1 MNEKEVPSSTSGAE
15 TRAERDDATP
25 GNFVEDIVRADVASG
40 KNGGRVMTR
49 FPPEPNGYLHI
60 GHAKS
65 ICLNFGLAQKFG
77 GKCNLRYDDTNPETE
92 NPEFVESIDRDVRW
106 LGFDWEDRKYFA
118 SDYFRK
124 LYEFAIALIK
134 AGKAYVDDR
143 DVETIRATRGDYY
156 QPGEESPFR
165 NRTIADNLD
174 RFERMR
180 KGEFADGSCV
190 LRAKIDMTST
200 DVKLRDPVMY
210 RIRRAHHHRTGDE
223 WCIYP
228 TYDWAHGQSDAIE
241 GVTHSV
247 CTLEFVNHRPLYHW
261 YLTALALP
269 CHPEQIEFA
278 RLNLTYTVLSKRK
291 LQELVEGGHVS
302 AWDDPRMP
310 TLAGMR
316 RRGFT
321 PEAIRAF
328 CERIG
333 VSTRDSLVDV
343 SLLEHALREHLNA
356 TSPRVMAV
364 MKPLKIVLDNFPEGR
379 VDELVAPYD
388 PEKPDGPTRKVPFSR
403 VLYIERDDFAE
414 QPAKKWFR
422 LAPGQEVRLRYACIV
437 RCTEIVK
444 DAAGEITEVHCAWD
458 PNSQGGQPADGRK
471 IKGTIHWVSAAQA
484 LKAEARLYDRL
495 FAVENPQKDKDVDW
509 KTHLN
514 PKSLEVVS
522 ECRVEPSLASARES
536 DRFQFERLGYF
547 CVDRESKPGKLV
559 FNRTISLK
567 DSWASQSG
575 KTGG

>member
-1 MNEKEVPSSTSGAE
+1 MSPPEDPSSATEPGA
-15 TRAERDDATP
+15 RSDGTP
-25 GNFVEDIVRADVASG
+25 GNFVEDIVRADVASC

-49 FPPEPNGYLHI
+49 FPPEPNGYLHL

-92 NPEFVESIDRDVRW
+92 DPEFVQSIERDVRW

-118 SDYFRK
+118 SDYFGK
-124 LYEFAIALIK
+124 LHEFAVALIK

-143 DVETIRATRGDYY
+143 DVDAIRATRGDYY

-165 NRTIADNLD
+165 NRPIADNLD

-180 KGEFADGSCV
+180 RGEFPDGSCV
-190 LRAKIDMTST
+190 LRAKIDMAST

-210 RIRRAHHHRTGDE
+210 RIRRAHHHRTGDT

-228 TYDWAHGQSDAIE
+228 MYDWAHGQSDAIE

-261 YLTALALP
+261 YLNALALP

-278 RLNLTYTVLSKRK
+278 RLALTYTVLSKRK
-291 LQELVEGGHVS
+291 LQELVEGGHV
-302 AWDDPRMP
+302 AGWDDPRMP

-316 RRGFT
+316 RRGYT
-321 PEAIRAF
+321 PEAIRTF

-364 MKPLKIVLDNFPEGR
+364 LRPLKIVLDNFPEGR
-379 VDELVAPYD
+379 TDELLAPHD

-403 VLYIERDDFAE
+403 VIYIERDDFAE

-422 LAPGQEVRLRYACIV
+422 LAPGQEVRLRYACII
-437 RCTEIVK
+437 RCTEVK
-444 DAAGEITEVHCAWD
+444 KDDSGQVTEVHCSWD

-471 IKGTIHWVSAAQA
+471 IKGTLHWVSAAHA
-484 LKAEARLYDRL
+484 LSAEARLYDRL
-495 FAVENPQKDKDVDW
+495 LAAENPLKDKDVDW

-514 PKSLEVVS
+514 PQSLEVVTG
-522 ECRVEPSLASARES
+522 CKVEPSLASAAEAE
-536 DRFQFERLGYF
+536 RFQFERLGYF
-547 CVDRESKPGKLV
+547 CVDRDSKPGTLV

-567 DSWASQSG
+567 DSWAAQSS
-575 KTGG
+575 KAGG

>member
-1 MNEKEVPSSTSGAE
+1 MNPPEDPSSAVGPEARS
-15 TRAERDDATP
+15 DATP

-92 NPEFVESIDRDVRW
+92 DPEFVESIDRDVRW
-106 LGFDWEDRKYFA
+106 LGFDWDDRKYFA
-118 SDYFRK
+118 SDYFGK
-124 LYEFAIALIK
+124 LYEFAVALIK

-165 NRTIADNLD
+165 NRPIADNLD

-180 KGEFADGSCV
+180 RGEFPDGSCV
-190 LRAKIDMTST
+190 LRAKIDMTSA

-210 RIRRAHHHRTGDE
+210 RIRRAHHHRTGDT

-261 YLTALALP
+261 YLNALALP

-278 RLNLTYTVLSKRK
+278 RLALTYTVLSKRK
-291 LQELVEGGHVS
+291 LQELVEGGHV
-302 AWDDPRMP
+302 AGWDDPRMP

-316 RRGFT
+316 RRGYT
-321 PEAIRAF
+321 PEAIRTF

-364 MKPLKIVLDNFPEGR
+364 LRPLKIVLDNFPEGR
-379 VDELVAPYD
+379 TDELVAPHD
-388 PEKPDGPTRKVPFSR
+388 PERPDGPTRKVPFSR

-437 RCTEIVK
+437 RCTEVVK
-444 DAAGEITEVHCAWD
+444 DAAGEVTEVHCAWD
-458 PNSQGGQPADGRK
+458 PKSQGGQPADGRK
-471 IKGTIHWVSAAQA
+471 IKGTLHWVSAAHA
-484 LKAEARLYDRL
+484 LSAEARLYDRL
-495 FAVENPQKDKDVDW
+495 LAAENPLKDRDVDW

-514 PKSLEVVS
+514 PKSLEMVTG
-522 ECRVEPSLASARES
+522 CKVEPSLANAREAQ
-536 DRFQFERLGYF
+536 RFQFERLGYF
-547 CVDRESKPGKLV
+547 CVDRESTPGKIV

-567 DSWASQSG
+567 DSWAAQSG
-575 KTGG
+575 KPGA